1 MHKMMNVLLTLM
13 VLALLPGC
21 GEDAHEKSDAAR
33 RQAQLATQVE
43 AERAARAEA
52 ERELARERD
61 RRERERRDAQAG
73 LKLAARKSTFSSVV
87 AIVVASVATAAVVL
101 VARERRIRSTLTAG
115 LRHVL
120 RRRAD
125 YDP

>member
-1 MHKMMNVLLTLM
+1 MHKMIEVLLILM
-13 VLALLPGC
+13 ALVLLPGC
-21 GEDAHEKSDAAR
+21 GEDAPETTNKAR
-33 RQAQLATQVE
+33 RQAQLAGQIQ

-52 ERELARERD
+52 ERELARERT
-61 RRERERRDAQAG
+61 RRERERREAQAG
-73 LKLAARKSTFSSVV
+73 LKLAERKSTFSSVV
-87 AIVVASVATAAVVL
+87 AIAKAIVATAAVVL

-115 LRHVL
+115 LRHLL